1 MNTELLQGNKVAEV
15 IQVLR
20 AGKDFYQH
28 LNRQVNDHDIQQV
41 ISNMIKQHDLAIHD
55 LQSFIVPKPNASE
68 RESLAKIIVNIYGQ
82 LIEVISFERLH
93 VFVDQLEEL
102 ENKTIRLIDAAITM
116 PQPQI
121 YKQYLQ
127 RVRVS
132 IQECHDQI
140 KLL

>member
-15 IQVLR
+15 IQVLT
-20 AGKDFYQH
+20 AGRDFYQH
-28 LNRQVNDHDIQQV
+28 LNSQVKDHDIQQV
-41 ISNMIKQHDLAIHD
+41 ISNMIKQHDLAIDD
-55 LQSFIVPKPNASE
+55 LQSFIVPKPHASE
-68 RESLAKIIVNIYGQ
+68 CESLAKIIINIYRH
-82 LIEVISFERLH
+82 LIEVISFDRLH